1 MQEQIKKII
10 HHEQV
15 SFTAEMQKGCT
26 PSYKQSERQ
35 KSQDHVIRY
44 RKAFLKNPTSFYD
57 LRKIKGTGIYINMIN
72 AVYCKSIANIKLKWR
87 ETQSIFTKLSNNS
100 KSFTPSIPIFIQYLR
115 DLWKNN
121 KTTEGNQENINLK
134 VFFFH

>member
-1 MQEQIKKII
+1 MQTLNKILANWMQEQIKKII

-44 RKAFLKNPTSFYD
+44 RKAFLKYPTSFYD
-57 LRKIKGTGIYINMIN
+57 LRKINGTGIYINMIN

-100 KSFTPSIPIFIQYLR
+100 KLFSYKSTYL
-115 DLWKNN
+115 W
-121 KTTEGNQENINLK
+121 TF
-134 VFFFH
+134 VFFVFEGRFWWTHPI